1 MFNDLL
7 TQALFLCIY
16 GSTLQITHLMFLQS
30 CLSVDSYVS
39 PNLLL
44 VAEEPGHYDLDPMTR
59 FLSGSLDHDS
69 EDCAG
74 TTCRRSPP
82 TIYPDSNLPKGLR
95 RASVEST
102 KTSTEGD

>member
-1 MFNDLL
+1 
-7 TQALFLCIY
+7 
-16 GSTLQITHLMFLQS
+16 MFLQS
-30 CLSVDSYVS
+30 HLLVVSYVP

-44 VAEEPGHYDLDPMTR
+44 VAEEPGHYDLDPMTC

-69 EDCAG
+69 EDGAG

-82 TIYPDSNLPKGLR
+82 TINPDGNLPKGLR

-102 KTSTEGD
+102 VTSTEGD